1 MCWYAS
7 SCASKSSKDAQLI
20 NACEEPDTMVACE
33 GNYVAEGGSLIGVQ
47 QIRFI
52 WYFLVL
58 FGALPFGWR
67 IEPLG
72 ELETIEVANLIP
84 QAGCGRVDPA
94 SLWEVTGPRCIR
106 CASWA
111 PSLKVDNLFGIQC
124 AYHQDCG
131 GSHLTGNHCF
141 IDTFL
146 IGQLL
151 EQCSGIPPPWLVVN
165 SWLTVS
171 AYLIIL
177 NVLNNSIVTLF
188 HFLLFLR
195 YALRNLP
202 GMRQLRRY
210 NQRKNEGKM
219 KAGTSETSGEF
230 SLLEWQRT
238 DLVLKE
244 QVPGQA
250 CTRNKKCYLYEV
262 YVELRYTSFTE
273 TYQFGVTIFV
283 TLPGLKLVI
292 LLM

>member
-1 MCWYAS
+1 MRLS
-7 SCASKSSKDAQLI
+7 SGLWRLTSHGKPPFYRYFSNRSTSG
-20 NACEEPDTMVACE
+20 TMQRH
-33 GNYVAEGGSLIGVQ
+33 S
-47 QIRFI
+47 
-52 WYFLVL
+52 
-58 FGALPFGWR
+58 
-67 IEPLG
+67 
-72 ELETIEVANLIP
+72 
-84 QAGCGRVDPA
+84 
-94 SLWEVTGPRCIR
+94 
-106 CASWA
+106 
-111 PSLKVDNLFGIQC
+111 
-124 AYHQDCG
+124 
-131 GSHLTGNHCF
+131 
-141 IDTFL
+141 
-146 IGQLL
+146 
-151 EQCSGIPPPWLVVN
+151 PPWLVVN

-202 GMRQLRRY
+202 GMRQLRGY

-244 QVPGQA
+244 QVLGQA

-262 YVELRYTSFTE
+262 YMELRYTSFTE

>member
-1 MCWYAS
+1 M
-7 SCASKSSKDAQLI
+7 
-20 NACEEPDTMVACE
+20 
-33 GNYVAEGGSLIGVQ
+33 
-47 QIRFI
+47 
-52 WYFLVL
+52 
-58 FGALPFGWR
+58 
-67 IEPLG
+67 
-72 ELETIEVANLIP
+72 
-84 QAGCGRVDPA
+84 
-94 SLWEVTGPRCIR
+94 
-106 CASWA
+106 
-111 PSLKVDNLFGIQC
+111 
-124 AYHQDCG
+124 
-131 GSHLTGNHCF
+131 GNHRF

-202 GMRQLRRY
+202 GMRQLRGY

-273 TYQFGVTIFV
+273 TYQFGVTIFCNTPWIKVGNTTNVKSYLIDRIRPVDLVLLQNLFSACSPPGSYRMRVGFPGGGV
-283 TLPGLKLVI
+283 TMRVSRRFYGSSKMVDYVSLSFEQNGSSMVRNLKL
-292 LLM
+292 